1 MRDFVIVSKDDATKK
16 ATLRVDMVEDKV
28 EKLTIMWCDGVR
40 DTEFEKIIPWKCG
53 TVTSMTE
60 VEEWAAQ
67 YQSEY
72 DVYMYGGEQVVV
84 LGAPTHKLTVTATV
98 TNNSKANVILK
109 GTKEGALDVSSEI
122 ELTSGEAKEIQG
134 IEGYNYTW
142 ELVSPYTW
150 TSGAPAA
157 FVCTEDKTIALA
169 ISYPVA

>member
-1 MRDFVIVSKDDATKK
+1 MRDFVIVNKEDTTKK
-16 ATLRVDMVEDKV
+16 ATLRVDMVEDKT

-60 VEEWAAQ
+60 IEEWATQ
-67 YQSEY
+67 YQSEL
-72 DVYMYGGEQVVV
+72 DVYMYGGEQVQV

-109 GTKEGALDVSSEI
+109 GTKEGALPVSDEI
-122 ELTSGEAKEIQG
+122 ELTSGELKEIQG
-134 IEGYNYTW
+134 IEGYSYTW

-150 TSGAPAA
+150 TSVAPEA
-157 FVCTEDKTIALA
+157 FVCTEDKDIALA
-169 ISYPVA
+169 ISFPVA